1 MTSPNSKNTH
11 RDQGAVSLPIDLSPR
26 EAAQDNS
33 FEDELSE
40 NTVELVA
47 ALAETRR
54 RLLEEV
60 GQVIVGQAEV
70 LDQILT
76 ALFAKGHCVMTG
88 VPGLA
93 KTLTVRTLAAAI
105 DTGFSRIQFTPD
117 MLPADVI
124 GTEIFNPRDGTYSVK
139 QGPIFSNLILADEI
153 NRAPAKVQAA
163 LLEAMQERQVTIGG
177 TTFQFEEPFLV
188 LATQNPIEQE
198 GTYPLPEAQIDRFML
213 KVVVGYPSKEDE
225 RKIVDRMATGQVAP
239 VVSRVAKPTQILAA
253 RKTVDQVFVD
263 EKVKSYVVDLVHAT
277 RDPKAAGFSDLEGMI
292 EMGASPRASLFLTRA
307 AKANAFLQ
315 GRSYAT
321 PHDVKNL
328 ALDVLRH
335 RVAVTYEAEAQG
347 RTSEDI
353 VERILAGVLV
363 P

>member
-1 MTSPNSKNTH
+1 MEEGVPAQIE
-11 RDQGAVSLPIDLSPR
+11 DQARIC
-26 EAAQDNS
+26 N
-33 FEDELSE
+33 ELISE
-40 NTVELVA
+40 VGRVVVGQEVMISRLIVGV
-47 ALAETRR
+47 LAGGHV
-54 RLLEEV
+54 LLE
-60 GQVIVGQAEV
+60 GA
-70 LDQILT
+70 
-76 ALFAKGHCVMTG
+76 
-88 VPGLA
+88 PGLA

-105 DTGFSRIQFTPD
+105 HTGFSRIQFTPD

-124 GTEIFNPRDGTYSVK
+124 GTEIFNPREGTYSVK
-139 QGPIFSNLILADEI
+139 KGPIFSNLVLADEI

-177 TTFQFEEPFLV
+177 TTFKFEEPFLV

-213 KVVVGYPSKEDE
+213 KVVVGYPSKEEE
-225 RKIVDRMATGQVAP
+225 RKIVDRMATGQPEVEVNQVATP
-239 VVSRVAKPTQILAA
+239 EQLLAA
-253 RKTVDQVFVD
+253 RKVVDQIFVD

-292 EMGASPRASLFLTRA
+292 EMGASPRASLFLTKA

-335 RVAVTYEAEAQG
+335 RVLVTYEAEAQG
-347 RTSEDI
+347 KTSEDVI
-353 VERILAGVLV
+353 ERILAGVLV